1 MSDDLLLV
9 VAVML
14 VTFLV
19 GDGFGAVARGST
31 APAGRTLTAD
41 LERAA
46 GRLAADAFDRYAR

>member
-19 GDGFGAVARGST
+19 GDGFGAVARWQARRRPPG
-31 APAGRTLTAD
+31 
-41 LERAA
+41 ER
-46 GRLAADAFDRYAR
+46 